1 MSLFERRCYKVA
13 NPQKFQEEEI
23 MIQRVRFEFSILAM
37 LLLVLAGCASTQT
50 PPPASAPP
58 PPSAAPVTGIA
69 AETVITVHGKIVA
82 VDTAT
87 KQVTLEGPGGK
98 DITLTINNPY
108 NLQSLKAGDRYVAQF
123 TESVSIVGKGPSDT
137 PPVATLTAGL
147 WTANP
152 GQTPGAVAARQAH
165 LVVVVS
171 AIDQAD
177 QRVTLTA
184 PDGSTE
190 NIHVTNPD
198 ALQGVQI
205 GDRIAITLT
214 QSVAIALV
222 PEAGSAQ

>member
-1 MSLFERRCYKVA
+1 MRKRA
-13 NPQKFQEEEI
+13 
-23 MIQRVRFEFSILAM
+23 RFALPIFAVLVI
-37 LLLVLAGCASTQT
+37 VLAGCAGTQS
-50 PPPASAPP
+50 PPPASTPAPSAPP
-58 PPSAAPVTGIA
+58 PATAPVTGIA

-82 VDTAT
+82 VDVAS
-87 KQVTLEGPGGK
+87 KQVTLEGPGDK
-98 DITLTINNPY
+98 DITVTVNNQY

-123 TESVSIVGKGPSDT
+123 TESILIVGKGPSDK
-137 PPVATLTAGL
+137 PPVATLAAGL

-152 GQTPGAVAARQAH
+152 GSTPGAVVARQAH
-165 LVVVVS
+165 LVVIVS
-171 AIDQAD
+171 AIDVAD
-177 QRVTLTA
+177 QRVTLQA

>member
-1 MSLFERRCYKVA
+1 MSKRS
-13 NPQKFQEEEI
+13 
-23 MIQRVRFEFSILAM
+23 RFEFPVLAA
-37 LLLVLAGCASTQT
+37 LVLSLAGCANTQ
-50 PPPASAPP
+50 SPP
-58 PPSAAPVTGIA
+58 PPSAPPNAAPVTGIA
-69 AETVITVHGKIVA
+69 AETIITVHGKIVA
-82 VDTAT
+82 VDSAN

-98 DITLTINNPY
+98 DITLTVNNPY

-123 TESVSIVGKGPSDT
+123 TEAITIVAKGPSDK

-147 WTANP
+147 WTANA
-152 GQTPGAVAARQAH
+152 GATPGAVVARQAH

-177 QRVTLTA
+177 QRVTLQA

-214 QSVAIALV
+214 QSVAIALA
-222 PEAGSAQ
+222 PEPGGAQ

>member
-1 MSLFERRCYKVA
+1 MRKRARFDFSLLA
-13 NPQKFQEEEI
+13 ALAL
-23 MIQRVRFEFSILAM
+23 ILS
-37 LLLVLAGCASTQT
+37 GCASTQSSSE
-50 PPPASAPP
+50 SAPP
-58 PPSAAPVTGIA
+58 QNAAPPSAAPVAAIA
-69 AETVITVHGKIVA
+69 AETVLTVHGKIVS
-82 VDTAT
+82 VDQAS
-87 KQVTLEGPGGK
+87 KQVTLQGPKGK
-98 DITLTINNPY
+98 DVTLTVNNSY

-123 TESVSIVGKGPSDT
+123 TEAIVIVAKGPSDT

-152 GQTPGAVAARQAH
+152 GATPGAVVARQAH
-165 LVVVVS
+165 LVVVIS

-177 QRVTLTA
+177 QRVTLQA

-214 QSVAIALV
+214 QSVAIGLV
-222 PEAGSAQ
+222 PEPGSTQ

>member
-1 MSLFERRCYKVA
+1 MMSKRS
-13 NPQKFQEEEI
+13 
-23 MIQRVRFEFSILAM
+23 RFELPVLAA
-37 LLLVLAGCASTQT
+37 LVLSLAGCAGTQS
-50 PPPASAPP
+50 PPAPSA

-82 VDTAT
+82 VDSAN

-98 DITLTINNPY
+98 DVTLTASNPY

-123 TESVSIVGKGPSDT
+123 TEAITIVAKGPSDK

-147 WTANP
+147 WTANA
-152 GQTPGAVAARQAH
+152 GATPGAVVARQAH

-177 QRVTLTA
+177 QRVTLQA

-190 NIHVTNPD
+190 NIHVTNPA
-198 ALQGVQI
+198 ALQGVQV

-214 QSVAIALV
+214 QSVAIALA
-222 PEAGSAQ
+222 PETASGQ

>member
-1 MSLFERRCYKVA
+1 MSKR
-13 NPQKFQEEEI
+13 P
-23 MIQRVRFEFSILAM
+23 RFELPILAA
-37 LLLVLAGCASTQT
+37 LVLSLAGCASTQS
-50 PPPASAPP
+50 PPPPSA

-82 VDTAT
+82 VDSAS

-98 DITLTINNPY
+98 DVTLTVNNAY

-123 TESVSIVGKGPSDT
+123 TEAISIVGKGPSDT
-137 PPVATLTAGL
+137 PPVATLSAGL

-152 GQTPGAVAARQAH
+152 GTTPGAVVARQAQ

-177 QRVTLTA
+177 QRVTLQA

-190 NIHVTNPD
+190 NIHVTNPA
-198 ALQGVQI
+198 ALQGVQV

-214 QSVAIALV
+214 QSVAIALA
-222 PEAGSAQ
+222 PETTSAQ

>member
-1 MSLFERRCYKVA
+1 MSKR
-13 NPQKFQEEEI
+13 P
-23 MIQRVRFEFSILAM
+23 RFELPVLA
-37 LLLVLAGCASTQT
+37 LVLSLAGCAGTQS
-50 PPPASAPP
+50 PPPPSA

-82 VDTAT
+82 VDSTN

-98 DITLTINNPY
+98 DITLTVNNPY

-123 TESVSIVGKGPSDT
+123 TEAISIVGKGPSDT

-147 WTANP
+147 WTANS
-152 GQTPGAVAARQAH
+152 GTTPGAVVARQAH

-177 QRVTLTA
+177 QRVTLQA

-190 NIHVTNPD
+190 NIHVTNP
-198 ALQGVQI
+198 AAMQGVQV

-214 QSVAIALV
+214 QAVAIALA
-222 PEAGSAQ
+222 PETTSAQ